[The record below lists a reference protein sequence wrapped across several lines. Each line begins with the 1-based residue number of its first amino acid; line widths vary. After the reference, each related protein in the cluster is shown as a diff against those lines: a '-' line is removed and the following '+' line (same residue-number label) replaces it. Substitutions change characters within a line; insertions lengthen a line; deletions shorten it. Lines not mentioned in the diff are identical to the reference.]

1 MSSVSNIFFFNLHVF
16 SVLRLD
22 QAFSDAF
29 SRDCQLIK
37 ADPKHG
43 VSVTFIYLILTVV
56 PMVLIGTCSLCRE
69 EALLL
74 KSLKILLVV
83 QYCAP
88 YILSVIETIIMYFI
102 NMLVV
107 NKLIFINM
115 ASILCCVYLNV
126 IVAI

>member
-1 MSSVSNIFFFNLHVF
+1 M
-16 SVLRLD
+16 D

-43 VSVTFIYLILTVV
+43 VSVTFMYLILTVV
-56 PMVLIGTCSLCRE
+56 PMVLIGSLCRE

-74 KSLKILLVV
+74 KSQEILLVV

-88 YILSVIETIIMYFI
+88 YILSVIETIIMYFS